1 MSPAGA
7 VTSTPT
13 AHLELILMDSRVAA
27 MPDEHFLDRF
37 RRRDLLQ
44 VEVLSRIALLLQET
58 RVCGGKSIHLGKVII
73 EEWLQFIERTPELAS
88 GLQLM
93 AAVQVLSESVPFVAH
108 LLVPLRAE
116 VESQGYGEA
125 FRGSGFVTHLY
136 RQAGIYFKRLADILN
151 LTQGMLAE
159 ASEGALAD
167 NFETPDL
174 FALDY
179 SENPF
184 DLDDLSNMSPT
195 TRAAA
200 KFLVVLA
207 LSESGFCEAEQAFL
221 KRMMGDAGE
230 SLSPSQ
236 FQRLVSEPSQEPLD
250 KILSPVEHQSAVWKE
265 KLLMSGMLMVAA
277 DGKAQIIEKKLLAQA
292 CRCLEISSDRYKQI
306 AQDAISMM
314 KSYRMIAAQAAG
326 REAVSAKGQAELL
339 PPVSSW
345 EHTRAQTNVSVG
357 QTGEDR
363 FLCIPASPDE
373 PVVMESIETPQQQS
387 SAPPAPPIEPEPEP
401 EQPVCRSAPSSS
413 SPPRQQ
419 QLWVCPACSMPQFQ
433 EFAEC
438 PQCGII
444 VEKYLEKRGGSS
456 RYPETRSHVT
466 FSPDE
471 QSLPRPLP
479 AEAVPAEP
487 EPNSSRFCT
496 HCGEALQASDKF
508 CCSCGNRVMQQDQ

>member
-7 VTSTPT
+7 VTSTPA
-13 AHLELILMDSRVAA
+13 AHLELVLMDSRVAA
-27 MPDEHFLDRF
+27 MPAEHFLDRF

-44 VEVLSRIALLLQET
+44 VEVLSRIALLLRET
-58 RVCGGKSIHLGKVII
+58 RVCGGKSIHLGKVIV

-93 AAVQVLSESVPFVAH
+93 AAVQVLSESVPALAP

-136 RQAGIYFKRLADILN
+136 RQAGTYFKRLADILN

-159 ASEGALAD
+159 ASGGELAET
-167 NFETPDL
+167 FETPDL

-184 DLDDLSNMSPT
+184 DLDDLSDISPT
-195 TRAAA
+195 TQAAA

-207 LSESGFCEAEQAFL
+207 LAEGGFCDAEQAFL
-221 KRMMGDAGE
+221 RRMMGDAGE

-236 FQRLVSEPSQEPLD
+236 FQRLVSEASQEPLD

-306 AQDAISMM
+306 AQDAISIM
-314 KSYRMIAAQAAG
+314 KSYRMIAAQATG
-326 REAVSAKGQAELL
+326 REAVSAKGQTELL
-339 PPVSSW
+339 PAVSSW
-345 EHTRAQTNVSVG
+345 EHAQGPMAATVE

-373 PVVMESIETPQQQS
+373 PVVMESIEIPQQQS
-387 SAPPAPPIEPEPEP
+387 SAPPPPPIKPEPEP
-401 EQPVCRSAPSSS
+401 ERPVCRSAPSSS
-413 SPPRQQ
+413 SPPRRQ

-444 VEKYLEKRGGSS
+444 VEKYLEKRGGSG
-456 RYPETRSHVT
+456 RTPETQVRVT
-466 FSPDE
+466 FSPE
-471 QSLPRPLP
+471 QQSLPTPPPATDVPDAAEQNRP
-479 AEAVPAEP
+479 
-487 EPNSSRFCT
+487 RFCT
-496 HCGEALQASDKF
+496 QCGETLQPSDKF
-508 CCSCGNRVMQQDQ
+508 CSSCGNRVMQQDQ

>member
-7 VTSTPT
+7 VTSTPA
-13 AHLELILMDSRVAA
+13 AHLELILMDSRVAT

-44 VEVLSRIALLLQET
+44 AKALSRIALLLRET
-58 RVCGGKSIHLGKVII
+58 RVCGGKSIHLGKVIV

-93 AAVQVLSESVPFVAH
+93 AAIQVLAKSAPFLAP

-136 RQAGIYFKRLADILN
+136 HQAEIYFKSLADILN

-159 ASEGALAD
+159 ASGGELAET
-167 NFETPDL
+167 FETPDL

-179 SENPF
+179 SENLF
-184 DLDDLSNMSPT
+184 DLDDLSDLSPT

-207 LSESGFCEAEQAFL
+207 LAEGGFCDAEQAFL
-221 KRMMGDAGE
+221 RRMLGDAGE

-236 FQRLVSEPSQEPLD
+236 FQRLLSEASQEPVD
-250 KILSPVEHQSAVWKE
+250 KILSPLEHQSAVWKE

-277 DGKAQIIEKKLLAQA
+277 DGKAHTTEKKLLAQA
-292 CRCLEISSDRYKQI
+292 CRSLDISNDRYKQI
-306 AQDAISMM
+306 AQDAICIM
-314 KSYRMIAAQAAG
+314 KSYRTIAGQVAGRNAASEKAQAG
-326 REAVSAKGQAELL
+326 LL

-345 EHTRAQTNVSVG
+345 EHSQAPKPASSG
-357 QTGEDR
+357 QV
-363 FLCIPASPDE
+363 LHIPASPDE
-373 PVVMESIETPQQQS
+373 PVIVETIEIQQEQS
-387 SAPPAPPIEPEPEP
+387 SAPPPPRLEPAPAP
-401 EQPVCRSAPSSS
+401 EQPVCRSASL
-413 SPPRQQ
+413 PPAQQ
-419 QLWVCPACSMPQFQ
+419 KELWVCPACSMPQFQ

-444 VEKYLEKRGGSS
+444 VEKYMEKRSGSG

-466 FSPDE
+466 FSPD
-471 QSLPRPLP
+471 QPSGPRPAPSEAIP
-479 AEAVPAEP
+479 APV
-487 EPNSSRFCT
+487 EPNSPSFCT
-496 HCGEALQASDKF
+496 HCGEALQPSDKF
-508 CCSCGNRVMQQDQ
+508 CCSCGNRVMQQNQ